1 MSLDTNLLSGYASGT
16 FQNITGV
23 SINALFAPKL
33 RSCNLNNN
41 AFTQSSIR
49 SMIEDLHAVAVY
61 FSQKNIGTNIVVRLL
76 GTKLNTSTSQYQNWT
91 PGEIF
96 NQTSASGGGNTIPDA
111 LETKFNQLGPGSL
124 YPGITIELF

>member
-1 MSLDTNLLSGYASGT
+1 MSFEGNLLSGYVLGT

-23 SINALFAPKL
+23 SVNRLSAPRL
-33 RSCNLNNN
+33 RWCTLNNN
-41 AFTQSSIR
+41 AFTQSAIR
-49 SMIEDLHAVAVY
+49 SMIGDLHAVAVY

-91 PGEIF
+91 KGEIF
-96 NQTSASGGGNTIPDA
+96 NQTSTSGGGNTIPDA